1 MEDELVLVESVE
13 KHPER
18 SIVSGELQIDDSVE
32 DVLAKETHSRETAKI
47 GTRGHFGSSFL
58 AAMELIMNVPIFS
71 AQKDV

>member
-1 MEDELVLVESVE
+1 MD

-18 SIVSGELQIDDSVE
+18 SIGSGELQIDDSIE
-32 DVLAKETHSRETAKI
+32 DIVAKETHSRETGKI

-58 AAMELIMNVPIFS
+58 ASMELITNVTMFS